1 MHSVMNRNTNNVISQ
16 YLNFAA
22 DVNNNIAASIQLL
35 NHLRLSVTDVV
46 NHHTALASLNPPP
59 IRRPLSLG
67 GLGLGNSLSE
77 RSFGVNRR
85 HRADSSTRR
94 STRSSQTNRRASTLY
109 RRTFSGVRP
118 PTNAAIINATSVCR
132 YVDLSTNYVMC
143 PIRQTLFDASDS
155 VMKIDHCGHIFLE
168 SALREWFRTSSEC
181 PVCRHNMNT
190 NSSRTAERR
199 TESADPVALRNTLQR
214 LFDFRDSSNNS
225 IVDSSGQTFNMDASS
240 NSLLYLEYT
249 FPLSMT

>member
-1 MHSVMNRNTNNVISQ
+1 MNRNSTSLISQ

-46 NHHTALASLNPPP
+46 NNHNALASLNPAP
-59 IRRPLSLG
+59 IRRPLSLA
-67 GLGLGNSLSE
+67 GLGLGSPLVE
-77 RSFGVNRR
+77 RSFGVSRR
-85 HRADSSTRR
+85 QRGDSSTRR
-94 STRSSQTNRRASTLY
+94 STRSVQTNRRASTLY

-118 PTNAAIINATSVCR
+118 PTNEAIRTATSISP
-132 YVDLSTNYVMC
+132 YSDLSTNYVLC
-143 PIRQTLFDASDS
+143 PIRQTPFDASDN
-155 VMKIDHCGHIFLE
+155 VMQIDHCGHIFLA

-181 PVCRHNMNT
+181 PVCRHNINT

-199 TESADPVALRNTLQR
+199 IESAAPVNLRNSLQR

-225 IVDSSGQTFNMDASS
+225 IVDSSGQTHNMDASS

-249 FPLSMT
+249 FPLSIT

>member
-1 MHSVMNRNTNNVISQ
+1 MNRNRNTTNVIGQ

-46 NHHTALASLNPPP
+46 NHHTALASLNPAP
-59 IRRPLSLG
+59 IRRPLSLA
-67 GLGLGNSLSE
+67 GLGLGSPLSE

-118 PTNAAIINATSVCR
+118 PTNEVIRTSTSVCS
-132 YVDLSTNYVMC
+132 YVDLSTNYVLC
-143 PIRQTLFDASDS
+143 PIRQTLFDVSDS
-155 VMKIDHCGHIFLE
+155 VMKIDQCGHIFLE

-181 PVCRHNMNT
+181 PVCRHDINT
-190 NSSRTAERR
+190 SPSRTAERR
-199 TESADPVALRNTLQR
+199 AAPADPVNLRNTLQR

-225 IVDSSGQTFNMDASS
+225 IVDTSGQTHNMDASG

-249 FPLSMT
+249 FPLSIT